1 MVCDRCIMV
10 VREHLEK
17 AGLGPMEVT
26 LGEAAFPLDLT
37 GEKIAYRM
45 DYSSVA
51 YLNSQIKR
59 LTGFT
64 PSEFR
69 KIKGEKRIA
78 IDLI

>member
-17 AGLGPMEVT
+17 AGLGPMEVA

-37 GEKIAYRM
+37 GEEIAYRM

-51 YLNSQIKR
+51 YLSSKFKR